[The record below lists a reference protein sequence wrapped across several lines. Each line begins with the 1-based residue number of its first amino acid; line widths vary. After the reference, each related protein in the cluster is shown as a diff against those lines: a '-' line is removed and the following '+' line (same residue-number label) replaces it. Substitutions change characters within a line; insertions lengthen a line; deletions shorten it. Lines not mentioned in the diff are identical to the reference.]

1 MDVQTVINAV
11 AAIAGFLAVF
21 VITNLHRQVSMLDAE
36 LRRMPLQYVIR
47 DDYRNDIAD
56 IRAMLKHISDKLDA
70 KADK

>member
-1 MDVQTVINAV
+1 MDVQTVINAT
-11 AAIAGFLAVF
+11 AAIAGFLSVF
-21 VITNLHRQVSMLDAE
+21 VITNLHRQISLLDAE

>member
-11 AAIAGFLAVF
+11 AAIAGFLATF
-21 VITNLHRQVSMLDAE
+21 VITNLHRQVSMLDSE

>member
-1 MDVQTVINAV
+1 MDVQTVINAT

-21 VITNLHRQVSMLDAE
+21 VITNLHRQVSMFDAE

>member
-1 MDVQTVINAV
+1 MDVQTVINAT
-11 AAIAGFLAVF
+11 AAIAGFLATF
-21 VITNLHRQVSMLDAE
+21 VITNLHRQVSLLDAE

>member
-1 MDVQTVINAV
+1 MDVQTIINAV
-11 AAIAGFLAVF
+11 AAVAGFLSVF
-21 VITNLHRQVSMLDAE
+21 VITNLHRQVNLLDAE
-36 LRRMPLQYVIR
+36 IRRLPLVYVIR